1 MRDVIVLVLGG
12 GQGRRLRPLTIQ
24 RAKPA
29 VPVGG
34 KYRLIDIPVSN
45 CIHSGFRR
53 IYVLTQ
59 FMSASLHN
67 HIMQTYRFDEFSD
80 GFVHI
85 LAAQET
91 PQRMDWFQ
99 GTADAVRRCQRH
111 FSAHRPKQVLILS
124 GDQVYKMD
132 FKTIMEHHAHSG
144 ADVTIGAVPVSAN
157 EASGLGILH
166 ADDSGRIVE
175 FIEKPRGP
183 GAIKG
188 LEASTSYLAAHGTA
202 DRGEYLASMGAY
214 VFDAVALADLLADPE
229 KTDFGKEIIPQAIR
243 EFKVSAYPFGGYW
256 CDVGTIRSFY
266 DANLELAKADPRYS
280 FHEPGFE
287 VFTRARHLP
296 PSKVRGSRLDL
307 AYIAEGCEIE
317 SSEVRNSVVGIRT
330 RVGAGSRITD
340 SILLG
345 EDFYET
351 PEEVAAAEA
360 QGLPPVGIGKG
371 CVIERAIIDK
381 NARIGDGVTISDKS
395 GRPDFEGTNYWI
407 RDGIVVV
414 PRLATIAAGTR
425 I

>member
-1 MRDVIVLVLGG
+1 MVLVLGG
-12 GQGRRLRPLTIQ
+12 GQGTRLRPLTTQ

-45 CIHSGFRR
+45 CIHSGLRK

-67 HIMQTYRFDEFSD
+67 HIMQTYRFDGFSE

-85 LAAQET
+85 LAAQQE

-111 FSAHRPKQVLILS
+111 FSAHKPRKVLILS

-132 FKTIMEHHAHSG
+132 FTALLREHDRSG
-144 ADVTIGAVPVSAN
+144 ADVTIGAVPVPGE
-157 EASGLGILH
+157 EAPGLGILR
-166 ADDSGRIVE
+166 ADKSGRIVD
-175 FIEKPRGP
+175 FVEKPGDP
-183 GAIKG
+183 GALHG
-188 LEASTSYLAAHGTA
+188 LEADTEYLASHDAGG
-202 DRGEYLASMGAY
+202 RGRYLASMGVY
-214 VFDAVALADLLADPE
+214 VFEPVALADLLADPS

-243 EFKVSAYPFGGYW
+243 EFKVFAYPFGGYW

-266 DANLELAKADPRYS
+266 EANLDLAKPEPRYS

-296 PSKVRGSRLDL
+296 PSKVRDSRLDQ
-307 AYIAEGCEIE
+307 AYIAEGCEIV
-317 SSEVRNSVVGIRT
+317 SCEVRNSVVGIRT
-330 RVGAGSRITD
+330 RVGEGSRVTN
-340 SILLG
+340 SVLLG
-345 EDFYET
+345 EDFYES
-351 PEEVAAAEA
+351 PEEIAAAAA
-360 QGLPPVGIGKG
+360 QGLPPVGLGRG

-381 NARIGDGVTISDKS
+381 NARIGDGVHITDKT
-395 GRPDFEGTNYWI
+395 GLPDFEGTNYWI
-407 RDGIVVV
+407 RDAIVVV
-414 PRLATIAAGTR
+414 PRTATIAPGTR

>member
-1 MRDVIVLVLGG
+1 LRDVIVLVLGG
-12 GQGRRLRPLTIQ
+12 GQGRRLRPLTSQ

-45 CIHSGFRR
+45 CIHSDLKR

-67 HIMQTYRFDEFSD
+67 HLMQTYRFDGFSD

-85 LAAQET
+85 LAAQQE

-111 FSAHRPKQVLILS
+111 FSAHRPRKVLILS
-124 GDQVYKMD
+124 GDQVYNMD
-132 FKTIMEHHAHSG
+132 FEALLDEHDRSG
-144 ADVTIGAVPVSAN
+144 SDVTIGAVPVPA
-157 EASGLGILH
+157 EDAPGLGILRTD
-166 ADDSGRIVE
+166 ADGRIVD
-175 FIEKPRGP
+175 FVEKPKD
-183 GAIKG
+183 AAALAG
-188 LEASTSYLAAHGTA
+188 LEADPAYLAAHNAEG
-202 DRGEYLASMGAY
+202 RGEYLANMGVY
-214 VFDAVALADLLADPE
+214 VFDPVALADLLADAD

-266 DANLELAKADPRYS
+266 DANLELAKAEPRYS

-296 PSKVRGSRLDL
+296 PSKVRDSRLDL
-307 AYIAEGCEIE
+307 AYIAEGCEIV
-317 SSEVRNSVVGIRT
+317 SSEIRNSVVGIRT
-330 RVGAGSRITD
+330 RVGKGSRITN
-340 SILLG
+340 SVLLG

-351 PEEVAAAEA
+351 PDEIAAAAA
-360 QGLPPVGIGKG
+360 QGLPAVGIGEA

-381 NARIGDGVTISDKS
+381 DARIGDGVVITDKT

>member
-1 MRDVIVLVLGG
+1 MVLVLGG
-12 GQGRRLRPLTIQ
+12 GHGKRLRPLTSE

-45 CIHSGFRR
+45 CIHSGLRK

-67 HIMQTYRFDEFSD
+67 HIMQTYRFDGFSD

-85 LAAQET
+85 LAAQQEPKRT
-91 PQRMDWFQ
+91 DWFQ

-111 FSAHRPKQVLILS
+111 FSAHKPTKVLILS

-132 FKTIMEHHAHSG
+132 FSALLRDHERSG
-144 ADVTIGAVPVSAN
+144 ADVTIGAVPVPAE
-157 EASGLGILH
+157 EAPDLGILRT
-166 ADDSGRIVE
+166 DKSGRIVD
-175 FIEKPRGP
+175 FVEKPGSP
-183 GAIKG
+183 DKLDG
-188 LEASTSYLAAHGTA
+188 LEADPDYLAAHDAAG
-202 DRGEYLASMGAY
+202 RGEYLASMGVY
-214 VFDAVALADLLADPE
+214 VFEPVALADLLADPS

-266 DANLELAKADPRYS
+266 DANLDLAKPEPGYS

-296 PSKVRGSRLDL
+296 PSRVRDSRLDQ
-307 AYIAEGCEIE
+307 AYVAEGCEIIC
-317 SSEVRNSVVGIRT
+317 SEVRNSVVGIRT
-330 RVGAGSRITD
+330 RVGEGSRVTD
-340 SILLG
+340 SVLLG
-345 EDFYET
+345 EDFYES
-351 PEEVAAAEA
+351 PEEIAAAAA
-360 QGLPPVGIGKG
+360 QGLPPVGIGRG

-381 NARIGDGVTISDKS
+381 NARIGDGVVITDKT
-395 GRPDFEGTNYWI
+395 GLPDFEGTNYWI

-414 PRLATIAAGTR
+414 PRTATIAPGTR